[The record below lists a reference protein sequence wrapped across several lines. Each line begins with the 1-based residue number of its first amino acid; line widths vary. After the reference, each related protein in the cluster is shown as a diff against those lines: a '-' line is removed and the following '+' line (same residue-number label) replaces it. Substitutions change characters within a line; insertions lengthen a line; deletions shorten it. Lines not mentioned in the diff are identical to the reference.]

1 MSNWQRQLIDCVTA
15 PAGLANRFGTDM
27 SELDVV
33 VQRYPMRITP
43 YYLDLIE
50 TPGDAIWRQCV
61 PDRRELLPCQED
73 ADPLA
78 EERLSPVPL
87 LVHRY
92 PDRVL
97 LLASGQC
104 AVYCRFCTRKRKV
117 GCAAMGVSDR
127 HLDEAIDYIARTEQV
142 HDVILSGGDPLLL
155 EDDRLEHL
163 LMRLRAIPHVEIIRI
178 GSRVPV
184 TLPQR
189 ITEELCAMLRCY
201 HPLYLNTHFNHPREL
216 TPQAFEACRR
226 LADAGLPL
234 GNQTVLLRGVNDT
247 PAVMRQLVKGLL
259 KMRVRP
265 YYLHHMDLAAGTGHF
280 RTRIETG
287 LDIVAA
293 LRGPI
298 SGLAVPHYVIDSP
311 GGKGKI
317 PLLPEYLLKLGDTAL
332 LRTPGGEMIEFP
344 NGEM

>member
-1 MSNWQRQLIDCVTA
+1 MSSWQRQLIDSVTA
-15 PAGLANRFGTDM
+15 PAGLAERFGTDM
-27 SELDVV
+27 SELDAV

-50 TPGDAIWRQCV
+50 KPGDAIWRQCV
-61 PDRRELLPCQED
+61 PDRRELLLCQED

-127 HLDEAIDYIARTEQV
+127 HLDEAIDYVARTEQV
-142 HDVILSGGDPLLL
+142 RDVILSGGDPLLL

-189 ITEELCAMLRCY
+189 ITEELCAMLRRY

-332 LRTPGGEMIEFP
+332 LRTPSGEMIEFP

>member
-1 MSNWQRQLIDCVTA
+1 MSNWQRQLAEAVTDPAELAARFAVDPAPLQEVTA
-15 PAGLANRFGTDM
+15 
-27 SELDVV
+27 
-33 VQRYPMRITP
+33 RYPMRIPP

-50 TPGDAIWRQCV
+50 APGDAIWRQCV
-61 PDRRELLPCQED
+61 PDPKELAPCTEP

-78 EERLSPVPL
+78 EELLSPVPL
-87 LVHRY
+87 VVHRY

-117 GCAAMGVSDR
+117 GCPAMGVSDER
-127 HLDEAIDYIARTEQV
+127 LEAAVDHIARTPQIR
-142 HDVILSGGDPLLL
+142 DVIVSGGDPLLL
-155 EDDRLEHL
+155 EDDCLERLL
-163 LMRLRAIPHVEIIRI
+163 QRLRAISHVEIIRL

-184 TLPQR
+184 TLPAR
-189 ITEELCAMLRCY
+189 ITEELCNLLRRY

-216 TPQAFEACRR
+216 TPQAAAACAR

-234 GNQTVLLRGVNDT
+234 GNQTVLLRGVNDS
-247 PAVMRQLVKGLL
+247 PAVMKELVKGLL

-293 LRGPI
+293 LRGPV
-298 SGLAVPHYVIDSP
+298 SGLAVPHYVIDAP

-317 PLLPEYLLKLGDTAL
+317 PLQPEYLVRLGETAL
-332 LRTPGGEMIEFP
+332 LRTPGGEIIEFP
-344 NGEM
+344 NS